1 MSSYLITTAPGHYMT
16 YLIDEIYGR
25 RNPACRPPENYLGKI
40 GPGTGK
46 CGLSYHDSHGVIDSF
61 LFIFKFNFYPGWH
74 PFG

>member
-40 GPGTGK
+40 GPGTGNV
-46 CGLSYHDSHGVIDSF
+46 G
-61 LFIFKFNFYPGWH
+61 YPIMILTV
-74 PFG
+74 